1 MRFNLAVPVFA
12 LCIAAAFI
20 AAASRPA
27 LDAPGV
33 RFVAAVD
40 PSQGLQNV
48 ALAAADLGFD
58 ARPLHDLHAVE
69 VTAPASALD
78 AIAAIAAID
87 GVRYA
92 EPVVPVRAADI
103 PADGLFNTYQS
114 GYLGKVTAPAAWDIE
129 KGNSSVIIAV
139 VDTGVDV
146 THPDLAPNIWFNAR
160 EIPNNGVDDDNNG
173 CVDDVNGCAF
183 VSDSA
188 PGCQNITN
196 GFIRDDIG
204 HGTFVA
210 GVAAAAGNGQGMV
223 GVARNARIMPV
234 KVLDC
239 YGSGDSVATARG
251 ILYAARNGARIINL
265 SLGGLTDAQVV
276 RDAVA
281 EVMSRHNALVIAA
294 SGNFGTSGVAFPA
307 RIGEVL
313 AVGATNPGAEQRSS
327 FSSYGPE
334 IDVVA
339 VGQDVVGTLAL
350 NRCVNFVRCIANQP
364 YAQGDGTS
372 FSTPQVSGL
381 AALILSRNP
390 NLSPW
395 QLTDLIKNAARSLA
409 PANTPGWAGAGRI
422 DMAAALKAVRDNR
435 PPGDPCTVQSVQD
448 GESFTCSNGA
458 RIRLL
463 QIDAPD
469 LGQCGGQWAFDAL
482 RNIFLTP
489 GRQVYLRYDYTRVD
503 PQGRILAAPL
513 WRGNDGAD
521 YNISIIMAYVGLARA
536 ADIGNGNLAYSEWS
550 KASESW
556 ARALSW
562 NMWAPNQPFT
572 TGC

>member
-1 MRFNLAVPVFA
+1 MKRQHIL
-12 LCIAAAFI
+12 LAAALVV
-20 AAASRPA
+20 SG
-27 LDAPGV
+27 LLVSPGERAHIDTPVV
-33 RFVAAVD
+33 RFVAAVE
-40 PSQGLQNV
+40 PSHGLQDV
-48 ALAAADLGFD
+48 TFAAAERGFD
-58 ARPLHDLHAVE
+58 AKPLPDLHAIE
-69 VTAPASALD
+69 IAAPASSVE
-78 AIAAIAAID
+78 AIAALD

-92 EPVVPVRAADI
+92 EPVVAVRSADS
-103 PADGLFNTYQS
+103 PSDPLYTTQSTYLQ
-114 GYLGKVTAPAAWDIE
+114 KVGASAAWDIE
-129 KGNSSVIIAV
+129 RGNSSVIIAV

-146 THPDLAPNIWFNAR
+146 THADLAPNVWFNSR
-160 EIPNNGVDDDNNG
+160 EIANNGRDDDNNG

-183 VSDSA
+183 VSDSL

-210 GVAAAAGNGQGMV
+210 GVAAAAGNGQGMI

-239 YGSGDSVATARG
+239 YGAGDSVATARG
-251 ILYAARNGARIINL
+251 ILYAARNGARVINL
-265 SLGGLTDAQVV
+265 SLGGLQDAQVV

-281 EVMSRHNALVIAA
+281 EAMGRHNAIVIAA
-294 SGNFGTSGVAFPA
+294 SGNFGTPGVAFPA

-313 AVGATNPGAEQRSS
+313 AVGAASPGGEQKSQ
-327 FSSYGPE
+327 FSSWGPE
-334 IDVVA
+334 VDVVA

-350 NRCVNFVRCIANQP
+350 NRCYNFLRCIAGQP

-390 NLSPW
+390 GLSNW
-395 QLTDLIKNAARSLA
+395 QVTDIIKNSARALA
-409 PANTPGWAGAGRI
+409 PGSAPGWAGAGRI

-435 PPGDPCTVQSVQD
+435 PPGEACTVESVQD
-448 GESFTCSNGA
+448 GESFTCGG
-458 RIRLL
+458 RKVRLL
-463 QIDAPD
+463 AMDAPD

-489 GRQVYLRYDYTRVD
+489 GRQVYLRYDFTRVD
-503 PQGRILAAPL
+503 SQGRIYAAPL

-521 YNISIIMAYVGLARA
+521 YNIGIIMVYVGLAKA
-536 ADIGNGNLAYSEWS
+536 ADTGAGNTAFSEW
-550 KASESW
+550 ARGSETW
-556 ARALSW
+556 ARSLGW
-562 NMWAPNQPFT
+562 NMWGPNKPFT
-572 TGC
+572 GGC